1 MRSAASASSG
11 GPPPP
16 RPTSPSALP
25 EAVCLLKLASTDASC
40 PLSCPRPAAAA
51 ATDDLG
57 SATNRYDR
65 TYDVAEEAECACDG
79 AAFQMLVDAVA
90 REIAD
95 ALGRPVSLMPLAV
108 STGLIS
114 CECMH
119 TGASRSAGRARR
131 RPPD

>member
-1 MRSAASASSG
+1 MEALHRRAPLRPAHCLRQSAFSNS
-11 GPPPP
+11 P
-16 RPTSPSALP
+16 RLTL
-25 EAVCLLKLASTDASC
+25 SC

-114 CECMH
+114 CACMH

>member
-1 MRSAASASSG
+1 MC
-11 GPPPP
+11 P
-16 RPTSPSALP
+16 L
-25 EAVCLLKLASTDASC
+25 SC

-65 TYDVAEEAECACDG
+65 TYDVVEEAECACDG
-79 AAFQMLVDAVA
+79 AAFQMLVDAIA
-90 REIAD
+90 QEIAD